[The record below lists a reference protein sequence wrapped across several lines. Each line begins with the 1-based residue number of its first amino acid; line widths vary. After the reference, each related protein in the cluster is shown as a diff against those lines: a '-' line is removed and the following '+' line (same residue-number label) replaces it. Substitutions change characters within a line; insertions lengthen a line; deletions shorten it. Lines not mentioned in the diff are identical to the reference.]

1 MKNVKLPPVVI
12 VRDFAGMLGMPVT
25 KVIQQL
31 MKAGILAT
39 QNERLDFE
47 TAAIIAEELG
57 FRATL
62 EDMSKGELRDVEK
75 VSDRVRA
82 ILDCDSVELQ
92 TASAGRCRN
101 GTR

>member
-1 MKNVKLPPVVI
+1 
-12 VRDFAGMLGMPVT
+12 MLGMPVT

-57 FRATL
+57 FRAAL
-62 EDMSKGELRDVEK
+62 EDMSKGELPG
-75 VSDRVRA
+75 
-82 ILDCDSVELQ
+82 C
-92 TASAGRCRN
+92 
-101 GTR
+101 